1 METSRRARETQ
12 ASPIRKLIPFAD
24 RARSEGREV
33 LHLNIGQPDIETPPE
48 ALEALRSYREK
59 VLAYSP
65 SDGYRSL
72 KRRIVEYLGTCG
84 FDLGIEEVNVTVGG
98 SEAVLFALAAVTDP
112 GDNVIIPEPFYANYK
127 SFCSMLGVRV
137 VSVTTSFEK
146 GFHLGDPA
154 ALEEK
159 IDGRTRA
166 VLLCNPGNPTGTV
179 YTEEEVRAVADIAL
193 RRDLFII
200 SDEVYR
206 EFRFDRVPFFS
217 PMHIPGAADRV
228 IVTDSVSKRYS
239 SCGARIGFVASRN
252 REVMGA
258 VLKFAMA
265 RLSPP
270 SLEQVIAERE
280 FSLDPGYFDPV
291 LAEYQ
296 ARRDTLF
303 EELSASDLL
312 VPSRPEGAFYMMVRL
327 RGLDS
332 EDFARFLLTD
342 FSLEGET
349 VMVAPAP
356 GFYATEG
363 LGKSEIRLAYV
374 LNTEKTRRAARI
386 LREGAE
392 AYRGALREGS
402 GLLYAREH

>member
-1 METSRRARETQ
+1 MEPSRRARETQ

-24 RARSEGREV
+24 RAKSEGREV

-72 KRRIVEYLGTCG
+72 KHRIVAYLGTCG
-84 FDLGIEEVNVTVGG
+84 MDLGPEEVNVTVGG

-112 GDNVIIPEPFYANYK
+112 GDSVVIPEPFYANYK
-127 SFCSMLGVRV
+127 SFCAMLGVRV
-137 VSVTTSFEK
+137 VPVTTSFEN
-146 GFHLGDPA
+146 GFHLADPA

-179 YTEEEVRAVADIAL
+179 YTEDEVRAVADIAL

-217 PMHIPGAADRV
+217 PMHIPRAADRV

-239 SCGARIGFVASRN
+239 SCGARIGFVASKN
-252 REVMGA
+252 REIMGA

-280 FSLDPGYFDPV
+280 FSLDPAYFGPV
-291 LAEYQ
+291 IAEYQ
-296 ARRDTLF
+296 ARRDILY
-303 EELSASDLL
+303 EELSAGGAL
-312 VPSRPEGAFYMMVRL
+312 VPSRPEGAFYMMVKL
-327 RGLDS
+327 QGLDS

-342 FSLEGET
+342 FSLDGET

-356 GFYATEG
+356 GFYATGG
-363 LGKSEIRLAYV
+363 LGSSEIRLAYV
-374 LNTEKTRRAARI
+374 LNTDKTRRAARI

-402 GLLYAREH
+402 GLLHTREP